1 MSSYD
6 DEESDDDDDDDKEK
20 GMTALEIENMKL
32 RQQLK
37 ECMAEIRSLTR
48 GQRQTKRQIRT
59 DNNWNGEDANISDK
73 VSNWVKTY
81 LFQLYKFL
89 PYNWMEY
96 SNDKSSLSSYTRMKL
111 KIECDDYVDL
121 WDRVI
126 CPTINTKYT
135 TIRSNLSS
143 EIRKAYKSK
152 SLHLL
157 FLYVLSYT
165 TMTNSFICSCQQ
177 AIPIGA

>member
-1 MSSYD
+1 MLSYD
-6 DEESDDDDDDDKEK
+6 DDEDDDDDDDDKE
-20 GMTALEIENMKL
+20 GTTTLDTLERENRSL
-32 RQQLK
+32 RRQLK

-59 DNNWNGEDANISDK
+59 DNNWSGEDANISDK

-81 LFQLYKFL
+81 LFQYYKFL
-89 PYNWMEY
+89 TSNWMEY
-96 SNDKSSLSSYTRMKL
+96 SDAKTSLSSYTRTKL
-111 KIECDDYVDL
+111 RIECDDYVDL

-143 EIRKAYKSK
+143 EIRKAYKRK

-157 FLYVLSYT
+157 FLYVLSST
-165 TMTNSFICSCQQ
+165 LQ
-177 AIPIGA
+177 